1 MVGGG
6 VGVGPA
12 EGQTMEE
19 SQEYPPSGH
28 VASEPIADSAN
39 AQLGLVPVSA
49 MHVEESSPSLVMV
62 QQSPTA
68 SWSPQQHSA
77 AVPTGPT
84 TDPTTVD
91 GTAVAVE
98 RRSRAAVESF
108 IA

>member
-28 VASEPIADSAN
+28 LVPLPIPISTN
-39 AQLGLVPVSA
+39 AQLGLVLVSA

-62 QQSPTA
+62 QQLPTA
-68 SWSPQQHSA
+68 S
-77 AVPTGPT
+77 
-84 TDPTTVD
+84 
-91 GTAVAVE
+91 
-98 RRSRAAVESF
+98 
-108 IA
+108 

>member
-1 MVGGG
+1 MVGAG

-49 MHVEESSPSLVMV
+49 MHVEESSPPSLVMV

-98 RRSRAAVESF
+98 RRSRAVESF

>member
-1 MVGGG
+1 MVGEG

-28 VASEPIADSAN
+28 LASPPTPDSTN
-39 AQLGLVPVSA
+39 AQLGLVLVSA

-68 SWSPQQHSA
+68 S
-77 AVPTGPT
+77 
-84 TDPTTVD
+84 
-91 GTAVAVE
+91 
-98 RRSRAAVESF
+98 
-108 IA
+108 